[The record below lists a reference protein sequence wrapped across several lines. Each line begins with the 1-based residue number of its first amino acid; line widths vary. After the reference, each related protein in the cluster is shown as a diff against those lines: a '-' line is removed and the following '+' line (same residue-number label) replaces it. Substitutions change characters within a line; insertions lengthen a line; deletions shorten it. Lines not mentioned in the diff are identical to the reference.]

1 MFKFAAYILFPIA
14 ILFAI
19 YIQVNGEASPGG
31 GFQAGAI
38 FASLIVG
45 YDLIFSKYLIK
56 QKNLYQMSVI
66 GVLIYIF
73 IGILPVL
80 FGNNFLDYNILSDN
94 HKNAQSMG
102 IFIIELGVFG
112 TVSAGLS
119 IIYFAL
125 KEYHEIK

>member
-1 MFKFAAYILFPIA
+1 MFRIAAYILFPII

-19 YIQVNGEASPGG
+19 YIQINGETSPGG

-56 QKNLYQMSVI
+56 QKHLYQISII
-66 GVLIYIF
+66 GVLIYISM
-73 IGILPVL
+73 GILAVI
-80 FGNNFLDYNILSDN
+80 FGYNFLDYNFLSYD
-94 HKNAQSMG
+94 HKNAQSIG
-102 IFIIELGVFG
+102 VFIIEIGVFC

-119 IIYFAL
+119 MIYFAL
-125 KEYHEIK
+125 KD